1 MSAPGWFPD
10 PTGRFEF
17 RWYDGNAWTASVS
30 RAGAQLHDPIDVS
43 PAPQMPL
50 GGIGGPPLPH
60 HTEIPMGLMSS
71 EPATKSRTSLFVGV
85 GLVVV
90 AAAAVALIV
99 VGPSDSKKADSAV
112 AVPAST
118 AVPSSQPPASTSPDV
133 AGAPGDETSRPVEVV
148 GSPLPL
154 FPDSG
159 TDPAVGTPAP
169 VLHGYSFDGSPV
181 TIDAA
186 ADGPYMVVFLAH
198 WCPHCNR
205 EIPRLIQWQADGG
218 IPAELKI
225 VGVATAVGADAP
237 NFPPRAWLAGKGWPW
252 PAMIDESQ
260 GDMNAGVAATAL
272 GATGWP
278 YFVIIGADGL
288 VKVRFS
294 GEIDISDLQ
303 PLVAAALAN

>member
-1 MSAPGWFPD
+1 MGAPGWFPD

-17 RWYDGNAWTASVS
+17 RWYDGNGWTASVS
-30 RAGAQLHDPIDVS
+30 RAGAQLHDPIDVV
-43 PAPQMPL
+43 PAPLMPL
-50 GGIGGPPLPH
+50 GGAGVPPVPRH
-60 HTEIPMGLMSS
+60 SEIPLGVMSS
-71 EPATKSRTSLFVGV
+71 EPAAKSRTSLFVAV
-85 GLVVV
+85 GLAAV
-90 AAAAVALIV
+90 AAVAVALIV
-99 VGPSDSKKADSAV
+99 IVPSDSKKADSAV

-118 AVPSSQPPASTSPDV
+118 ALSSPQEPAGTNTDV
-133 AGAPGDETSRPVEVV
+133 AGAPGDEASRPVEVV

-154 FPDSG
+154 FPDAG
-159 TDPAVGTPAP
+159 TDPAIGTPAP
-169 VLHGYSFDGSPV
+169 VLHGYSFDGTPI

-186 ADGPYMVVFLAH
+186 ADGPYLVVFLAH

-218 IPAELKI
+218 VPAELRI

-237 NFPPRAWLAGKGWPW
+237 NFPPHAWLDSKSWPW

-260 GDMNAGVAATAL
+260 GDMNAGVAAIAL

-288 VKVRFS
+288 VKARFS
-294 GEIDISDLQ
+294 GEIEIDALQ